1 MKNAEMAL
9 GRRREEM
16 TATDLKTW
24 YETSER
30 RGKSRKIE
38 EKEQRLIEIYLRIK
52 NSSDM
57 NKKIQF

>member
-16 TATDLKTW
+16 TAAELKTW

-38 EKEQRLIEIYLRIK
+38 EKEQRLIETYLKIK

>member
-1 MKNAEMAL
+1 MAL

-38 EKEQRLIEIYLRIK
+38 EKEHRLMETYLKIK
-52 NSSDM
+52 NSSDI
-57 NKKIQF
+57 NKKIQI

>member
-1 MKNAEMAL
+1 MAL

-16 TATDLKTW
+16 TATDLKIW